1 MARMPASIPI
11 SDLRDD
17 ASAVL
22 KRVRKSRN
30 PVIITQK
37 GRAAAVMLS
46 LPSYERA
53 EQQRQIL
60 ELLARGEK
68 EIAAGKGYDLD
79 EVLAEGETRLK
90 QNSK

>member
-1 MARMPASIPI
+1 MPASIPV
-11 SDLRDD
+11 SDLRED

-22 KRVRKSRN
+22 KRVRKSRD

-46 LPSYERA
+46 VPSYERA

-79 EVLAEGETRLK
+79 EVLAEADAGFK
-90 QNSK
+90 QF